1 MQLSS
6 QPAEVLAHLNRML
19 AGHVTGFATCCAAL
33 LHPDGRM
40 QIANAGNPAPY
51 CNGVELDTL
60 PGLPLGL
67 VPDVAYEETL
77 ATLPSQARLT
87 FVSDGVIEATATHT
101 NELFGFDRTLA
112 ISREPAAT
120 IADAAVQFGTGAPQA
135 DDITVLT
142 ITRTGNPPPQ
152 TTS

>member
-6 QPAEVLAHLNRML
+6 QPSEVLAQLNRLL
-19 AGHVTGFATCCAAL
+19 AGHVTGFASCCAAL

-51 CNGVELDTL
+51 CNGVDLETL
-60 PGLPLGL
+60 AGLPLSL

-77 ATLPSQARLT
+77 ATLPAHARLT
-87 FVSDGVIEATATHT
+87 FVPEGVIEATAART

-112 ISREPAAT
+112 ISRETAAT
-120 IADAAVQFGTGAPQA
+120 IAEAAFRFGDGAPP
-135 DDITVLT
+135 
-142 ITRTGNPPPQ
+142 G
-152 TTS
+152 